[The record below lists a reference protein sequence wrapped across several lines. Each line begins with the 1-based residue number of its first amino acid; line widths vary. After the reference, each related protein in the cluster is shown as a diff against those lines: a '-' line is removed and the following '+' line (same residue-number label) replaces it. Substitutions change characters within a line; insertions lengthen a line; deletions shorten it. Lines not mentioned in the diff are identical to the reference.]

1 MSTAT
6 NFVEGLS
13 KERLLCYFVLLWGV
27 SYLLGG
33 VDGLWYYATTQYR
46 PGIIELLFGVLR
58 DLLDLLIGGVLIAFG
73 MKLLGL
79 SK

>member
-1 MSTAT
+1 MSTTA

-27 SYLLGG
+27 SWVLGG
-33 VDGLWYYATTQYR
+33 LDGLLYYATTQYR

-58 DLLDLLIGGVLIAFG
+58 DLLDLLIGGVLTAFG

>member
-1 MSTAT
+1 MSTTT
-6 NFVEGLS
+6 NYVEGLS

-27 SYLLGG
+27 SFILGG
-33 VDGLWYYATTQYR
+33 LDGLVYYATTQYR
-46 PGIIELLFGVLR
+46 PSIVELLFGVLR
-58 DLLDLLIGGVLIAFG
+58 DLLSLLIGGVLAAFG

>member
-1 MSTAT
+1 MSTTA

-27 SYLLGG
+27 SWLL
-33 VDGLWYYATTQYR
+33 YYATTQYR

-58 DLLDLLIGGVLIAFG
+58 DLLDLLIGGVLTAFG